1 MDSLLWFLKRWA
13 RGWSLALLGIFLV
26 FQPRAWGQSSGDSH
40 WKFVEFFIK
49 VLGVVRQHYVEE
61 VPFSRLIQG
70 AIKGLLS
77 ELDPYSVYLDPEKFQ
92 DFKAETSGEF
102 AGIGVEITVKDGVA
116 TILSVFD
123 DSPAA
128 KMGLKPLDRILAIDG
143 QSTRGMNLLEVSR
156 KLKGKVGQKVT
167 LLIQRDSQPIFEVTL
182 LRDNIKVKSV
192 TWKLWDNVLYVKISK
207 FIETTARDFEKV
219 LRQHQNSQQW
229 QIQALIID
237 LRQNPG
243 GLFDQ
248 AVKVADLFV
257 PAGQLIVATK
267 GRQESENTQTF
278 ATQRQKYGGIPI
290 LILVDRTSA
299 SASEIVA
306 GCLQDHQLALLI
318 GQPTFGKGSV
328 QSVIRLDPHG
338 AIKLTVARY
347 FLPKGRSLYPQGI
360 KPDILVEPSKDSSE
374 DVVLQQAL
382 HYSKMFTYMKHLGY
396 HASP

>member
-156 KLKGKVGQKVT
+156 KLKGKVGKK
-167 LLIQRDSQPIFEVTL
+167 LL
-182 LRDNIKVKSV
+182 
-192 TWKLWDNVLYVKISK
+192 Y
-207 FIETTARDFEKV
+207 
-219 LRQHQNSQQW
+219 
-229 QIQALIID
+229 
-237 LRQNPG
+237 
-243 GLFDQ
+243 
-248 AVKVADLFV
+248 
-257 PAGQLIVATK
+257 
-267 GRQESENTQTF
+267 
-278 ATQRQKYGGIPI
+278 
-290 LILVDRTSA
+290 
-299 SASEIVA
+299 
-306 GCLQDHQLALLI
+306 
-318 GQPTFGKGSV
+318 
-328 QSVIRLDPHG
+328 
-338 AIKLTVARY
+338 
-347 FLPKGRSLYPQGI
+347 
-360 KPDILVEPSKDSSE
+360 
-374 DVVLQQAL
+374 
-382 HYSKMFTYMKHLGY
+382 
-396 HASP
+396 